1 MRKLKN
7 NVIRHPLESII
18 FESIAAIAFAKLIVS
33 LSIPSN
39 WILVGLMVLMTYTGF
54 RMITTGKIES
64 LMNEFTGLTIAM
76 GIVMVIVFWVKLM

>member
-1 MRKLKN
+1 
-7 NVIRHPLESII
+7 
-18 FESIAAIAFAKLIVS
+18 
-33 LSIPSN
+33 
-39 WILVGLMVLMTYTGF
+39 MTYTGF